1 MVKYLAL
8 AGLSLLPTSPS
19 WNSWNQSAVSPR
31 SAMLRLASSC
41 HQWPVPSVPCVAPYH
56 DQAPPVTIRS
66 QVQLWINN
74 NSQSQSPNGSR
85 EASRRRAGISLCLM
99 SLICMQCCCHH
110 WSLPLSRADITM
122 GGCLVTSLVTRLTWS
137 LADVRRERVG
147 LVINQKCF

>member
-19 WNSWNQSAVSPR
+19 LEQLESERSVPTVCYAPLGLIMSP
-31 SAMLRLASSC
+31 ADDIW
-41 HQWPVPSVPCVAPYH
+41 WPVPSVPCVAPYH

-74 NSQSQSPNGSR
+74 NSQSQSLNGSR
-85 EASRRRAGISLCLM
+85 EASRSGAGISLCLM

-122 GGCLVTSLVTRLTWS
+122 GGGLVTSLVTWS
-137 LADVRRERVG
+137 LADVRREWEGV
-147 LVINQKCF
+147 VI